1 MTANNDNSKN
11 TQKILLVEDE
21 ESVAKL
27 MLYSFKKAGYQ
38 YEWAEN
44 GLEGYLL
51 AKSFQPDII
60 VSDILSELLLTLIWE
75 DWKEYEILATEV
87 LVSPD

>member
-1 MTANNDNSKN
+1 MSTVENDNSKF
-11 TQKILLVEDE
+11 KILLVEDE
-21 ESVAKL
+21 DSVAKL

-51 AKSFQPDII
+51 AKSFFAGYN
-60 VSDILSELLLTLIWE
+60 S
-75 DWKEYEILATEV
+75 
-87 LVSPD
+87 